1 MNLKPKSQVRK
12 YDRVTLDVLSFII
25 QNRKLLVEL
34 VVQNERSLTKT
45 AKKIGIKL
53 STAKLILRRFKQTGT
68 YYQTEKQK
76 R

>member
-1 MNLKPKSQVRK
+1 MNPKPKSQVRK

-53 STAKLILRRFKQTGT
+53 STAKLILRRFKKTGT